1 MRALLRVLGL
11 LAALAFAWALAGCA
25 PALAGSNDVELVYE
39 PDDEGARAAD
49 GGVID
54 LRPLVLRRLAAA
66 QVGADVSQEGPRV
79 RVVVDEALAPAV
91 DEVVR
96 WSGTLLLYATDPS
109 AGFVPRDASGLEQVT
124 APAGAEPER
133 WWEGSRDGVQRAV
146 EGATVDHGHKVLAEP
161 VPVAGSRERPRWRT
175 RVVHARPVAEIDAGF
190 FASWGEGAALRFRAQ
205 ARSEAEL
212 VLQQARR
219 RALEPGA
226 RPEVVARGRT
236 SMGPPLVEGDAI
248 VLRFGDGPHA
258 YARAAQ
264 ERKLLATPRL
274 PALRRLGAVGL
285 PPDRALGT
293 ACVIVPVALSFAWLV
308 FMRRFDRAHPEPMW
322 LVGVTFALG
331 AAAAFPA
338 ALLEVGLAHISPW
351 LDPSL
356 ASLGGRLVALPLAFL
371 VFTLV
376 VGLVEEGAKLAAAL
390 FAARRREFDEP
401 VDGIVYGVVSSLGF
415 AAAENVRYF
424 AMSRLSAPAV
434 IARCFMAVPAHM
446 FFGALWGYAL
456 GAQLVTRSR
465 GRVALALLGAAAAHG
480 LFDALLATDGTAGFA
495 LLLNLLLA
503 SAFVALVRRALRHG
517 VLCPEARAVPAA
529 ERRLYRVGRP
539 ALFVASAVA
548 VHVLALG
555 IFVLGVWYQY
565 ARHRPSLLFVGGSS
579 VMVALLAIAALGVSN
594 ALPLDVAIDSFGV
607 TFAGAARAW
616 SRIRSFAASRNRI
629 ELDCEAGPLVL
640 GPGEEAVV
648 LAIAADLG
656 ENLGRGASER
666 VATLA
671 AVSGPPR

>member
-1 MRALLRVLGL
+1 MKALLRVLGL
-11 LAALAFAWALAGCA
+11 LSALAFASALAGCA
-25 PALAGSNDVELVYE
+25 PAFAGSNDVELVYA
-39 PDDEGARAAD
+39 PDDEGARGSE
-49 GGVID
+49 GGGID
-54 LRPLVLRRLAAA
+54 LRTLVLRRLAAA
-66 QVGADVSQEGPRV
+66 QVGADVTQDGPRV

-96 WSGTLLLYATDPS
+96 WSGTLLLYATDPN
-109 AGFVPRDASGLEQVT
+109 AGFTPRDASGLEQVT

-146 EGATVDHGHKVLAEP
+146 EGATIDHGHKVLAEP
-161 VPVAGSRERPRWRT
+161 VAGTSQRVRWRT
-175 RVVHARPVAEIDAGF
+175 RVVHARPVAEIDDGF

-205 ARSEAEL
+205 AGSEAEL

-226 RPEVVARGRT
+226 RREVVARGRT
-236 SMGPPLVEGDAI
+236 SMSSPVVEGDSI

-264 ERKLLATPRL
+264 ERKLIATPRL
-274 PALRRLGAVGL
+274 PALRRVGAVGL

-293 ACVIVPVALSFAWLV
+293 ACVIVPVILSFAWLA

-338 ALLEVGLAHISPW
+338 ALLELGLARVSPW
-351 LDPSL
+351 LDPTL
-356 ASLGGRLVALPLAFL
+356 ASLGGRLVALPLAFV

-376 VGLVEEGAKLAAAL
+376 VGLVEEGAKLAGAL

-517 VLCPEARAVPAA
+517 VVSPEALAVPAA

-539 ALFVASAVA
+539 ALFVASAVL
-548 VHVLALG
+548 VHALALG

-579 VMVALLAIAALGVSN
+579 VMVALLALAALGVSK

-616 SRIRSFAASRNRI
+616 SRIRSFAASRDRV
-629 ELDCEAGPLVL
+629 ELDCEAGPIVL
-640 GPGEEAVV
+640 GPGEEAVI

-656 ENLGRGASER
+656 EHLGRGASER

-671 AVSGPPR
+671 AVSGNPS